1 MQKSFIEVLS
11 YLWLISWNYFF
22 FKLTVKYGCI
32 LIMAYKYKYAYK
44 QIITT
49 PNIID
54 GYNYDKTWHIL
65 HFHLLFEVVWA
76 G

>member
-1 MQKSFIEVLS
+1 
-11 YLWLISWNYFF
+11 
-22 FKLTVKYGCI
+22 
-32 LIMAYKYKYAYK
+32 MAYKYKYAYK

-76 G
+76 S